1 MARKLK
7 NLSDLHGGTTFS
19 ISSSRNFV
27 LIFIAKKRLYT
38 MIMNLGGQR
47 SIANVFLRELRDK
60 TVQRDRARFRRNM
73 ERLGEIMAYEV
84 SKKLAYTET
93 AVETV
98 LGTAP
103 MMLPA
108 EQPVLVT
115 VLRAGLPYFQGFLNY
130 FDRSDCGFIGA
141 YREEGKSEV
150 SIKLDYQ
157 TAPVL
162 KGRALILIDP
172 MLATGKSLV
181 RAIQSLTDFY
191 GEIPDHIHLA
201 SLIATPEG
209 IRYIQEHVPL
219 PHTIWTFSID
229 EKLDEKFYIVPGLGD
244 AGDLSYGNKV

>member
-1 MARKLK
+1 
-7 NLSDLHGGTTFS
+7 
-19 ISSSRNFV
+19 
-27 LIFIAKKRLYT
+27 
-38 MIMNLGGQR
+38 MIINLGEQR
-47 SIANVFLRELRDK
+47 SIANVFLQELRDK
-60 TVQRDRARFRRNM
+60 AIQQDRARFRRNM

-84 SKKLAYTET
+84 SRKLAY
-93 AVETV
+93 AKAGVETV

-103 MMLPA
+103 MMLPM

-141 YREEGKSEV
+141 YREEGKPEI

-162 KGRALILIDP
+162 KGRTLILIDP

-181 RAIQSLTDFY
+181 RAVHSLTDFY
-191 GEIPDHIHLA
+191 GEVPDHIHLA

-209 IRYIQEHVPL
+209 IRHVQEQVTL

-229 EKLDEKFYIVPGLGD
+229 EKLDSKFYIVPGLGD